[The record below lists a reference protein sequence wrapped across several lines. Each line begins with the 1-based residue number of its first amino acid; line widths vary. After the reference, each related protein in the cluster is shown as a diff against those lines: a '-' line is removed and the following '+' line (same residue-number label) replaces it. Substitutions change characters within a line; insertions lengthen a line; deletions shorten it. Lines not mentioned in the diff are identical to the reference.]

1 MTTSLGLSAG
11 SGMIHCVL
19 LTTDESGRTD
29 AVTRVI
35 DVDPTDGL
43 TRAGRVNSGIDLM
56 LGQAREANGRV
67 GTIGVAYRTDEQARE
82 IASRGTGAKRQ
93 IHLIAETEAVAHQL
107 ISSGEISRFESVVVV
122 DLGDTGMSLYA
133 IDPKTRRISDY
144 RRSVVLSGDAIDA
157 LLADEITQS
166 DRLRGRR
173 KSSVISA
180 CRTAKEELSV
190 RDSTA
195 LTTGNPSLPLT
206 LSRAALER
214 LVRPMASAA
223 ANEVADY
230 VAEARSAEAV
240 VVIGGLAN
248 VPMIRDLV
256 VERSGLEPVLPH
268 APESVAATGAATLAA
283 ASRSGSALAFIGGR
297 RSRDW
302 LSAAPLAVFGALLA
316 GALMTVYAVG
326 SSLTGNPSTPTTAPP
341 SVSAEADRATT
352 TTTITSATDTT
363 GQRPGTTATSF
374 PQQTS
379 ITYVPPPATDTYD
392 STGGGNQDPGWA
404 TTELPAPSGPAEAPP
419 TSTMNPSLW
428 PFPIPTITW
437 PPPLGQLPSAPPN
450 TTGMVPPPAT
460 SSPPPVTEVP
470 VPEQGDAASRES
482 VPQSE
487 TIPTTP
493 PVN

>member
-19 LTTDESGRTD
+19 LTTDESGRTH
-29 AVTRVI
+29 AINRVI

-56 LGQAREANGRV
+56 LGQAREADGRV
-67 GTIGVAYRTDEQARE
+67 GTIGVAYRTDEQAKD

-107 ISSGEISRFESVVVV
+107 STSGEISRFESVVVV

-133 IDPKTRRISDY
+133 VDPNTRRVSGY
-144 RRSVVLSGDAIDA
+144 RRSTVLSGDAVDA
-157 LLADEITQS
+157 LLADEITRS

-195 LTTGNPSLPLT
+195 LMTGNPELPITLT
-206 LSRAALER
+206 RSTLER
-214 LVRPMASAA
+214 LTRPMASAA
-223 ANEVADY
+223 ADEVAEY
-230 VAEARSAEAV
+230 VTGVRSAEAV
-240 VVIGGLAN
+240 VLVGGLAN
-248 VPMIRDLV
+248 VPMIRDLI
-256 VERSGLEPVLPH
+256 VERAGLEPVLPH
-268 APESVAATGAATLAA
+268 APESVAATGAARLAA
-283 ASRSGSALAFIGGR
+283 TGRGSSTLTFIGGR

-326 SSLTGNPSTPTTAPP
+326 SSLAGNPSTPSSAPP

-352 TTTITSATDTT
+352 TTATDAPSST
-363 GQRPGTTATSF
+363 QRPGTTATSV

-379 ITYVPPPATDTYD
+379 VTYAPPPATDSIGT
-392 STGGGNQDPGWA
+392 TGGGNQDPGWA
-404 TTELPAPSGPAEAPP
+404 TTELPAPSGPSYLPS
-419 TSTMNPSLW
+419 TSTLDPSLW
-428 PFPIPTITW
+428 PFPIPSLTW
-437 PPPLGQLPSAPPN
+437 PPQFSQLPPVPPN
-450 TTGMVPPPAT
+450 STGMVPPPETTPTAPPAT
-460 SSPPPVTEVP
+460 TAPA
-470 VPEQGDAASRES
+470 PEQGDAAPVES
-482 VPQSE
+482 QPQAE

-493 PVN
+493 PAG